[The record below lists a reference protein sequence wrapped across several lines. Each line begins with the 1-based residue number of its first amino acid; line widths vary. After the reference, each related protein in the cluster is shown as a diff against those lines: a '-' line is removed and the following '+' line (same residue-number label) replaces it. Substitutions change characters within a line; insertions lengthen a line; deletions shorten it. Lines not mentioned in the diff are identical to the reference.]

1 MRLADVRVE
10 LRPRSPWE
18 AVELGT
24 ALVRRH
30 AGAIWRP
37 WALCTLPVFALANAA
52 AWAVDAIWLATLLM
66 WWLLPLFDRIVL
78 FVLSRAVFGD
88 APGTRPAVA
97 ALFRQRWHGMAARL
111 SVARFSP
118 WRTVAMPVDLLEG
131 LDGAARQARLRVVVE
146 GNLGHGV
153 LLWLLCPLFVAV
165 LALSMLAMVLM
176 FVPEQLLGESARAMW
191 ALVTEQPPPAV
202 QVALNAALWLALS
215 AIEPFFVGAGF
226 GLYLSRRARIE
237 AWDIE
242 LVLRRLRARVS
253 AAMALPLAVALA
265 CSLAWPPEA
274 QAQMPQRIQE
284 ERERQLTS
292 PARDGRDVR
301 AGQAE
306 VELAGEGDG
315 RAGGRPGQAG
325 SATRLDEVFGK
336 DAVVD
341 HGPFRQSVKRA
352 YEDPLLNRSRTQTRW
367 ERRNA
372 EERAPPSSGPAWLR
386 SVGKV
391 VALLGEYGLWLLL
404 GGAVLA
410 LALTARR
417 WWPWLRG
424 TGQAVEVPSEILS
437 APLPRE
443 EVLPLDLAAAVRA
456 LWREGRPRR
465 ALALL
470 YRGSVEAMAAHAG
483 ISLVPGAT
491 EAECL
496 RASRRL
502 PDTGQRDAF
511 ARMVQVWQLAAYARR
526 LPGDAAFDA
535 LVGEL
540 SLQFGWPR

>member
-52 AWAVDAIWLATLLM
+52 AWAIEAIWLATLLM

-88 APGTRPAVA
+88 APGTRQAVA

-111 SVARFSP
+111 SVGRFSP

-153 LLWLLCPLFVAV
+153 LLWLLCPLFVAALTLSL
-165 LALSMLAMVLM
+165 LALVLM

-191 ALVTEQPPPAV
+191 ALVAEQPPPAV

-253 AAMALPLAVALA
+253 TAAVLALAMAGT
-265 CSLAWPPEA
+265 LAWPLPA

-284 ERERQLTS
+284 ERERQLTQ
-292 PARDGRDVR
+292 ARGER

-306 VELAGEGDG
+306 VEFAGEGAG
-315 RAGGRPGQAG
+315 RAGGRTGQGA
-325 SATRLDEVFGK
+325 STTRLEDVFGK
-336 DAVVD
+336 DAIVD
-341 HGPFRQSVKRA
+341 HAPFRQSVKRA

-367 ERRNA
+367 ERRDP
-372 EERAPPSSGPAWLR
+372 EEHAAPSSAPAWLR

-391 VALLGEYGLWLLL
+391 VAMLGEYGLWLLL

-424 TGQAVEVPSEILS
+424 TGQAVEAPSEILS
-437 APLPRE
+437 TPAPRE
-443 EVLPLDLAAAVRA
+443 EGLPVDLAAAVRA

-483 ISLVPGAT
+483 LSLAPGAT

-502 PDTGQRDAF
+502 PDAGQRDAF

-540 SLQFGWPR
+540 SLQFGWSR